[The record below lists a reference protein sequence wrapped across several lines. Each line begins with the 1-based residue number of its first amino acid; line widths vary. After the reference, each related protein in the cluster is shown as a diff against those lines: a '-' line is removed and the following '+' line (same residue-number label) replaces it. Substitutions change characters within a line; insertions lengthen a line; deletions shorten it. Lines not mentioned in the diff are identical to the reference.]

1 MLYEYGSYQFSSES
15 GIVINI
21 NRCCTNTS
29 GWLYQREAMDSINI
43 NRCCTNTQ
51 TANQTKT
58 IPQGDKYQQML
69 YEYSLIK
76 LFINTNTAD
85 KYQQM
90 LYEYLIRAFPSV
102 PPVLDKYQQMLY
114 EYSILMQKLYLTPMI
129 NINRCCT
136 NTYYLKTQDFLLNW

>member
-90 LYEYLIRAFPSV
+90 LYEYKRNKIFISASEI
-102 PPVLDKYQQMLY
+102 DKYQQMLY
-114 EYSILMQKLYLTPMI
+114 EYNGGLI
-129 NINRCCT
+129 NGKCRRR
-136 NTYYLKTQDFLLNW
+136 